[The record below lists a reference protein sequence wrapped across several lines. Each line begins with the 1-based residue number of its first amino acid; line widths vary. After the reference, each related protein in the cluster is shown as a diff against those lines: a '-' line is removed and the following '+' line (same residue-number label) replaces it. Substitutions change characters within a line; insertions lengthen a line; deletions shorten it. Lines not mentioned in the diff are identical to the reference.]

1 MICKERPT
9 QSLQLCWKQSNQAP
23 VASMMRGDG
32 APGAGKLTKTSH
44 ICRGT
49 LMSTISRRDD
59 RYNSPSLTFRGSCSR
74 TGKHAFALRSKMG
87 RDFAASRTARTI
99 LAAPRNFSSLRLL
112 STPRSTH
119 AEFVTGI
126 WLFTVA
132 NY

>member
-59 RYNSPSLTFRGSCSR
+59 RYNSPSLHFQRQLQSHRQVRVRPPEQNG
-74 TGKHAFALRSKMG
+74 A
-87 RDFAASRTARTI
+87 
-99 LAAPRNFSSLRLL
+99 
-112 STPRSTH
+112 
-119 AEFVTGI
+119 
-126 WLFTVA
+126 
-132 NY
+132 